1 MCMQLTVRVAG
12 DSIGQE
18 RLTLGVIA
26 YCPSA
31 IISQQMIQTL
41 NLQPQKLAYK
51 LTYCIVLTQ
60 LGQLG

>member
-1 MCMQLTVRVAG
+1 MQLTVRVAG

-31 IISQQMIQTL
+31 IISQQMIQKL
-41 NLQPQKLAYK
+41 NLQPQKLAY
-51 LTYCIVLTQ
+51 TYCIVLTQ